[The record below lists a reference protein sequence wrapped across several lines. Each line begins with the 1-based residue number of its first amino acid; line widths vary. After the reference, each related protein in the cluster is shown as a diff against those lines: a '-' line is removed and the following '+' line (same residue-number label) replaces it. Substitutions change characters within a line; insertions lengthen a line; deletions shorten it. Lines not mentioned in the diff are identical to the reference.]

1 MIKQSLGYL
10 TEDRFALCLGLA
22 VVCHAVLIFGVV
34 FSAESPP
41 DRSPK
46 LEITFASFKSDAA
59 PKEADF
65 LAQANQ
71 DGSGTLK
78 EKAELTTTNVSDKR
92 SLEINQ
98 TIKRKKT
105 KQSAP
110 IPDVRKIVTG
120 IKGSLYRSQTNIGE
134 IKTKKQKAAGD
145 NTQNQVSEKITSLE
159 AKLARQQQAYAKR
172 PKVYRITSVATKAAE
187 DAAYQLAWQQRVE
200 HAGNKNYPAQ
210 ARRDGIE
217 GNVRLM
223 VALLPDGSIRKV
235 EVLATSGS
243 LLLDAAAVR
252 SVHLAAPYAPFPP
265 KISQKADVLEIIR
278 TWQFRRDGFSSRE

>member
-1 MIKQSLGYL
+1 VIKQGLSYL
-10 TEDRFALCLGLA
+10 AEDRFALCLGVA
-22 VVCHAVLIFGVV
+22 IVCHMILIFGVV
-34 FSAESPP
+34 FSAKSPP
-41 DRSPK
+41 DHTPK
-46 LEITFASFKSDAA
+46 LEITLASFKSGAS
-59 PKEADF
+59 PQKADF

-71 DGSGTLK
+71 EGSGTLE
-78 EKAELTTTNVSDKR
+78 EKAELTSTNVSDRR

-98 TIKRKKT
+98 TEQQKTT
-105 KQSAP
+105 KQYLP
-110 IPDVRKIVTG
+110 LPNVRKMVSS
-120 IKGSLYRSQTNIGE
+120 IKSSLYKSRTDISE
-134 IKTKKQKAAGD
+134 IKNKDQKTAGD
-145 NTQNQVSEKITSLE
+145 SRQNQISKQISSLE

-200 HAGNKNYPAQ
+200 YAGNKNYPAQ

-223 VALLPDGSIRKV
+223 VALLPDGSIKTV

-265 KISQKADVLEIIR
+265 KISRKADVLEIIR
-278 TWQFRRDGFSSRE
+278 TWQFRRDGFSSRG